1 MSPKGAVWHLGVLT
15 SETPEFSQ
23 HLITI
28 KLPIPPMC
36 PLRHCFVTQLVKLGR
51 GQEEI
56 IPLGFSTAIL
66 LGSQRCRRAVWLNVI
81 SNARGGE

>member
-23 HLITI
+23 HLINI

-36 PLRHCFVTQLVKLGR
+36 PLRHCFVTQLIKLGR
-51 GQEEI
+51 GQEEL
-56 IPLGFSTAIL
+56 IPLGFTIL

-81 SNARGGE
+81 SKARGGE